1 MAGKVITVRRAISV
15 SSVTMVV
22 RKTTAGKV
30 TIGKRTTVVKG
41 TRTGEYPM
49 AEWNKTESLHVR
61 PLVGI
66 SASH

>member
-15 SSVTMVV
+15 SSVTMEV
-22 RKTTAGKV
+22 RKTTAAKV

-49 AEWNKTESLHVR
+49 AEWTKTESLHF
-61 PLVGI
+61 PAIGGYLC
-66 SASH
+66 